1 MSFFYVLNDDGQ
13 MEHQVAWE
21 YLVLAYAT
29 VR

>member
-13 MEHQVAWE
+13 MEQQVAWE

-29 VR
+29 LR